1 MILRIGE
8 LGGWVSRPGKTEMP
22 GPKTTWIGRPETEHN
37 RPKKKIRIERGDFYE
52 NQWSMTPF
60 FHSS

>member
-22 GPKTTWIGRPETEHN
+22 GPKTTWIGQPETEHN
-37 RPKKKIRIERGDFYE
+37 RPKKKTELREV
-52 NQWSMTPF
+52 PF
-60 FHSS
+60 MKINGP